1 MFGNEE
7 DWSEEEKSRMIGD
20 GDAFG
25 KANTNEEFVENN
37 PEVDNSKNEI
47 LYDNEVP
54 ESENDGAEEAAD
66 QTSNDNG
73 DADTNDNDD
82 DEEVVDMD

>member
-25 KANTNEEFVENN
+25 KGNTNEEFIENN

>member
-25 KANTNEEFVENN
+25 KGNTNEEFIENN
-37 PEVDNSKNEI
+37 PEVDNSKNEM
-47 LYDNEVP
+47 
-54 ESENDGAEEAAD
+54 G
-66 QTSNDNG
+66 SNLK
-73 DADTNDNDD
+73 
-82 DEEVVDMD
+82 